1 MWLPPILAFVL
12 SPLSECAHCVRLYA
26 ALYPL
31 APGVGAGLAMAPS
44 GSGSTTVLWIAAPA
58 TLGLWWA
65 TRAGLAA
72 RTRSVRA
79 WTVAIATLCSGAS
92 SVALGHLLRM

>member
-1 MWLPPILAFVL
+1 VWLPPLFAFVL
-12 SPLSECAHCVRLYA
+12 SPLSECAHCMRLYA

-31 APGVGAGLAMAPS
+31 APGVGAGLAAAPA
-44 GSGSTTVLWIAAPA
+44 GSGSNAVLWIAAPA
-58 TLGLWWA
+58 TVGLWWA

-79 WTVAIATLCSGAS
+79 WTVALATLCSGAS